1 MTEQNGS
8 SRRVAASRRLSLL
21 LLAGLLALFPG
32 TQTAYAQSSS
42 AFLIDDFE
50 SYETGMV
57 PSDWKYITR
66 DKEVGPLRPKM
77 KETQHFRVAAEGG
90 NQFLRARTKNNAFRI
105 TQRNGEE
112 FDWDLSEQPYLQWEW
127 RANRLPEDA
136 SEKGE
141 NDTGGAVYVTYGED
155 WLGRP
160 KSIKYTYSSTLPVGT
175 TVDFGPLTALVV
187 ASGAEGAGSW
197 KTETRNVAQDI
208 RNVVGDD
215 APKRPVSITI
225 WSDTDSTGGIAEVD
239 FDDLRLLAQP

>member
-21 LLAGLLALFPG
+21 LLAGLLALLPG
-32 TQTAYAQSSS
+32 TQTAHAQSSS

-50 SYETGMV
+50 PYSDGAV
-57 PSDWKYITR
+57 PSDWKYVSK
-66 DKEVGPLRPKM
+66 DKEIVPLREKM
-77 KETQHFRVAAEGG
+77 KEGQRFRVASEDG
-90 NQFLRARTKNNAFRI
+90 NMFLRAYTKDEAFRI
-105 TQRNGEE
+105 TQRNGKE
-112 FDWDLSEQPYLQWEW
+112 FEWRLEKQPYLQWDW
-127 RANRLPEDA
+127 RANQLPEGA

-141 NDTGGAVYVTYGED
+141 NDTGGAVYVTYGKD
-155 WLGRP
+155 WLDRP

-175 TVDFGPLTALVV
+175 TVDSGPLTVLVV

-208 RNVVGDD
+208 RNVAGDD

-225 WSDTDSTGGIAEVD
+225 WSDSDTTGGTAEVD
-239 FDDLRLLAQP
+239 FDDFRLLSQP

>member
-1 MTEQNGS
+1 MTEYRWSLVQEGTFHK
-8 SRRVAASRRLSLL
+8 LL
-21 LLAGLLALFPG
+21 LLLLGGLLVSFPAAEPVRA
-32 TQTAYAQSSS
+32 QTSV
-42 AFLIDDFE
+42 DDFE
-50 SYETGMV
+50 SYSDGTV
-57 PSDWKYITR
+57 PSRWKFVSQ
-66 DKEVGPLRPKM
+66 DKDIVPLSEKM
-77 KETQHFRVAAEGG
+77 KDGQRFRVVAEDG
-90 NQFLRARTKNNAFRI
+90 NQFLRAYTQNEAFRI

-112 FDWDLSEQPYLQWEW
+112 FNWNLKERPYLQWEW
-127 RANRLPEDA
+127 RANQLPEGA

-187 ASGAEGAGSW
+187 ASGAEGTGSW

-225 WSDTDSTGGIAEVD
+225 WSDTDSTGGTAEVD
-239 FDDLRLLAQP
+239 FDDFRLLSQP

>member
-1 MTEQNGS
+1 MAHPSGLS
-8 SRRVAASRRLSLL
+8 GRARRSRAFLSLL
-21 LLAGLLALFPG
+21 LVGLLALFLDVQP
-32 TQTAYAQSSS
+32 TSAQSSV
-42 AFLIDDFE
+42 DDFE
-50 SYETGMV
+50 SYSEGDV
-57 PSDWKYITR
+57 PSEWKYVSK
-66 DKEVGPLRPKM
+66 DQDVVALRPKM

-90 NQFLRARTKNNAFRI
+90 NQFLRAHTKNNAFRI

-127 RANRLPEDA
+127 RANQLPEGA

-197 KTETRNVAQDI
+197 QTETRNVAQDI
-208 RNVVGDD
+208 RNVADDD
-215 APKRPVSITI
+215 APTEPIAISL
-225 WSDTDSTGGIAEVD
+225 WSDTDSTGGRAEVD
-239 FDDLRLLAQP
+239 FDDIRLLAQP

>member
-1 MTEQNGS
+1 MPG
-8 SRRVAASRRLSLL
+8 ALL
-21 LLAGLLALFPG
+21 GGVLLALGSTGPAAA
-32 TQTAYAQSSS
+32 QTSASSS
-42 AFLIDDFE
+42 SVVEDFE

-66 DKEVGPLRPKM
+66 DKEVRPLRPKM

-90 NQFLRARTKNNAFRI
+90 NQFLRAHTKNNAFRI

-127 RANRLPEDA
+127 RANQLPEGA

-187 ASGAEGAGSW
+187 ASGAEGTGSW

-208 RNVVGDD
+208 RNVVGD

-225 WSDTDSTGGIAEVD
+225 WSDTDSTGGTAEVD
-239 FDDLRLLAQP
+239 FDDFRLLKQP